1 MWLGE
6 QITERGI
13 GNGMSL
19 LITFSILEGV
29 WPGALQLLQ
38 FVQSGVV
45 STFGAVAFLAILVLV
60 VAAVVAMTIAARRIP
75 IQIPRKVMGRGRI
88 REGQKTFIPIRL
100 ITAGVMPIIFAQT
113 IIIVPGTVASFTQS
127 PALQDLATFF
137 TPGEWPYNLTFAAMI
152 LLFSYFYTSIIF
164 NSVDLA
170 ENLKKQGGFIPG
182 VKPGASTADYIDG
195 VLGRI
200 TLPGGLFLAGIAIL
214 PIVVSGWIGIPNL
227 GFGGTSV
234 LIVVGVLLDTIAQVE
249 QHRTLRK
256 YDGFMKT
263 GRVKF
268 RGRQQRFM

>member
-1 MWLGE
+1 L
-6 QITERGI
+6 
-13 GNGMSL
+13 
-19 LITFSILEGV
+19 V
-29 WPGALQLLQ
+29 
-38 FVQSGVV
+38 
-45 STFGAVAFLAILVLV
+45 ILVGV
-60 VAAVVAMTIAARRIP
+60 IACVVAMTIAARRIP

-113 IIIVPGTVASFTQS
+113 IIIVPGTIASFTKNPVLTDIASFFQ
-127 PALQDLATFF
+127 PGDL
-137 TPGEWPYNLTFAAMI
+137 PYDLTFAVLI

-195 VLGRI
+195 VLARI
-200 TLPGGLFLAGIAIL
+200 TLPGGLFLAGIALL
-214 PIVVSGWIGIPNL
+214 PILVSKSMGIPNQ

-234 LIVVGVLLDTIAQVE
+234 LIVVGVLLDTIAQIE

-268 RGRQQRFM
+268 RGRQQRYI